1 MHGKG
6 TAGFF
11 LGAGKAAS
19 ALGPLAKFHSV
30 CKAEPASLGQLLHAE
45 RVRVRAK
52 GSKQVR
58 SGSAG
63 SLGLVELVL
72 EGTNY
77 GRTKDSG
84 NIQKRAEQVA
94 VPSLPFAAV
103 GHAADSVPR
112 AHLGMSKF
120 VQQGDEHGFGLQ
132 VAV

>member
-1 MHGKG
+1 
-6 TAGFF
+6 
-11 LGAGKAAS
+11 
-19 ALGPLAKFHSV
+19 
-30 CKAEPASLGQLLHAE
+30 
-45 RVRVRAK
+45 
-52 GSKQVR
+52 
-58 SGSAG
+58 
-63 SLGLVELVL
+63 VELVL

-94 VPSLPFAAV
+94 VPPLPFAAV

-112 AHLGMSKF
+112 ANLGMGKF